1 MIGTPQMTK
10 TITKTALALL
20 AAALAVGFI
29 SCGPRNS
36 GGQNKTIVVS
46 AAVSVE
52 NAFVKIAKLYKDRT
66 GAKVDFSFGASGNL
80 EKQIEAGAPVDVFAS
95 AGEKEMDQLAAR
107 SLIDPGTR
115 ADFAG
120 NALVLVVPAASKL
133 KLDSFAQLA
142 WPQVKRIA
150 MGNPKTVP
158 AGFYAQQA
166 LQNLHLW
173 PQLESRLIFAED
185 VRQALDY
192 VMRGEV
198 DAGIVYATDVAIAGG
213 KVRQVAE
220 APGGTYGPIRYPIA
234 AIKGCAHPEAAEQF
248 IKLVLSSEGEKIL
261 ASYGFRAVKTP

>member
-1 MIGTPQMTK
+1 MPEMK
-10 TITKTALALL
+10 KAITKTVFAFL
-20 AAALAVGFI
+20 AATLAIGFS

-36 GGQNKTIVVS
+36 GGGQTKTIVVS

-52 NAFVKIAKLYKDRT
+52 NAFVKIAKLYTDRT

-95 AGEKEMDQLAAR
+95 AGEKEMDQLQAQ
-107 SLIDPGTR
+107 SLIEPGTR

-120 NALVLVVPAASKL
+120 NALVLVAPAASKL
-133 KLDSFAQLA
+133 KLGSFPELA
-142 WPQVKRIA
+142 GRQVKRIA

-173 PQLESRLIFAED
+173 PNLESRLIFSED

-198 DAGIVYATDVAIAGG
+198 DAGIVYATDVGIAGG
-213 KVRQVAE
+213 KVREVAE
-220 APGGTYGPIRYPIA
+220 APAGTYGPIRYPIA
-234 AIKGCAHPEAAEQF
+234 AIKGCAHPEAANEF

-261 ASYGFRAVKTP
+261 ASYGFRAVKAP

>member
-1 MIGTPQMTK
+1 MTQS
-10 TITKTALALL
+10 ITRIYFALL
-20 AAALAVGFI
+20 VVALSIGLS

-36 GGQNKTIVVS
+36 GGGRSKTIVVS

-52 NAFVKIAKLYKDRT
+52 NAFVKISNLYTGRT
-66 GAKVDFSFGASGNL
+66 GTKVNFSFGASGHL

-95 AGEKEMDQLAAR
+95 AGEKEMDQLQTQAM
-107 SLIDPGTR
+107 IEPGTR

-120 NALVLVVPAASKL
+120 NALVLVVPADSKL
-133 KLDSFAQLA
+133 NLDSFVQLA
-142 WPQVKRIA
+142 GRPVKRIA

-173 PQLESRLIFAED
+173 PKLESRLIFSED

-198 DAGIVYATDVAIAGG
+198 DAGIVYATDVGIAGG

-220 APGGTYGPIRYPIA
+220 APAGTYGPIRYPIA
-234 AIKGCAHPEAAEQF
+234 AIKGCAHPQAARDF
-248 IKLVLSSEGEKIL
+248 IQLVLSSEGEKIL
-261 ASYGFRAVKTP
+261 ASYGFRAANTP

>member
-1 MIGTPQMTK
+1 MTK
-10 TITKTALALL
+10 SITRTPFALLVVALAI
-20 AAALAVGFI
+20 GFS

-36 GGQNKTIVVS
+36 GGGRSKTIVVS

-52 NAFVKIAKLYKDRT
+52 NAFVKIANIYTART
-66 GAKVDFSFGASGNL
+66 GTKVDFSFGASGNL

-95 AGEKEMDQLAAR
+95 AGEKEMDQLEGKA
-107 SLIDPGTR
+107 LTEPGTR

-120 NALVLVVPAASKL
+120 NALVLLVPTGSKL
-133 KLDSFAQLA
+133 KLDSFVQLA
-142 WPQVKRIA
+142 GRQVKRIA
-150 MGNPKTVP
+150 MGNPQTVP
-158 AGFYAQQA
+158 AGLYARQA

-173 PQLESRLIFAED
+173 PKLESRLIFSED

-198 DAGIVYATDVAIAGG
+198 DAGIVYATDVRIAGG

-220 APGGTYGPIRYPIA
+220 APAGTYGPIRYPIA
-234 AIKGCAHPEAAEQF
+234 AIKGCAHPEAAREF
-248 IKLVLSSEGEKIL
+248 IQLVLSPEGRSIL